1 MWEISEVYYG
11 SQQYYQE
18 LQFTT
23 LETLGTQSVFF
34 FFQRD
39 GKRILITSDY
49 PAVLLS
55 VTR

>member
-1 MWEISEVYYG
+1 MWEISQVYYG

-34 FFQRD
+34 SFKEMASTF
-39 GKRILITSDY
+39 
-49 PAVLLS
+49 LS
-55 VTR
+55 LQVTLQYF